1 MAVKVSLLER
11 LNQDMKTAMK
21 NKEKTKLSV
30 IRMLRSEIKNEEIQR
45 QHTLSDEE
53 VIEVLMRELKKRKD
67 ALQQF
72 EEAGRDDLVQ
82 QLREEI
88 TVIEPYLPEQLS
100 EEELRELVREVVQEI
115 GASSKADMGKV
126 MKAIMPR
133 VKGRA
138 DGKLVN
144 RLVQEVLS

>member
-1 MAVKVSLLER
+1 VAVKVSLLER

-67 ALQQF
+67 SLQQF

-100 EEELRELVREVVQEI
+100 EEELRELVQEVVQET

>member
-1 MAVKVSLLER
+1 MSLLER

-30 IRMLRSEIKNEEIQR
+30 IRMLRSEIKNEEIER
-45 QHTLSDEE
+45 QHTLNDEE

-88 TVIEPYLPEQLS
+88 SVIEPYLPEQLS
-100 EEELRELVREVVQEI
+100 EEELRELVREVVQET

>member
-1 MAVKVSLLER
+1 MSLLER

>member
-1 MAVKVSLLER
+1 MSLLER

-45 QHTLSDEE
+45 QHELSDEE

-72 EEAGRDDLVQ
+72 EDAGRDDLVQ

-88 TVIEPYLPEQLS
+88 AVIEPYLPEQLS
-100 EEELRELVREVVQEI
+100 EEELRELVREVVQET

>member
-1 MAVKVSLLER
+1 
-11 LNQDMKTAMK
+11 MK

-30 IRMLRSEIKNEEIQR
+30 IRMLRSEIKNEEIER
-45 QHTLSDEE
+45 QHTLNDEE

-88 TVIEPYLPEQLS
+88 SVIEPYLPEQLS
-100 EEELRELVREVVQEI
+100 EEELRELVREVVQET

>member
-1 MAVKVSLLER
+1 MSLLER

-45 QHTLSDEE
+45 QHTLNDEE

-88 TVIEPYLPEQLS
+88 AVIEPYLPEQLS
-100 EEELRELVREVVQEI
+100 EEELRELVREVVQET
-115 GASSKADMGKV
+115 GASSKADIGKV

>member
-1 MAVKVSLLER
+1 VAVKVSLLER

-30 IRMLRSEIKNEEIQR
+30 IRMLRSEIKNEEIER
-45 QHTLSDEE
+45 QHTLNDEE

-88 TVIEPYLPEQLS
+88 SVIEPYLPEQLS
-100 EEELRELVREVVQEI
+100 EEELRELVREVVQET

>member
-1 MAVKVSLLER
+1 VAVKVSLLER

-30 IRMLRSEIKNEEIQR
+30 IRMLRSEIKNEEIER
-45 QHTLSDEE
+45 QHTLNDEE

-67 ALQQF
+67 SLQQF
-72 EEAGRDDLVQ
+72 EDAGRDDLVQ

-88 TVIEPYLPEQLS
+88 AVIEPYLPEQLS
-100 EEELRELVREVVQEI
+100 EEELRELVQQVVQET
-115 GASSKADMGKV
+115 GASSKADMGIV

>member
-1 MAVKVSLLER
+1 VAVKVSLLER

-45 QHTLSDEE
+45 QHELSDEE

-72 EEAGRDDLVQ
+72 EDAGRDDLVQ

-88 TVIEPYLPEQLS
+88 AVIEPYLPEQLS
-100 EEELRELVREVVQEI
+100 EEELRELVREVVQET

>member
-1 MAVKVSLLER
+1 MSLLER

-30 IRMLRSEIKNEEIQR
+30 IRMLRSEIKNEEIER
-45 QHTLSDEE
+45 QHTLNDEE

-72 EEAGRDDLVQ
+72 EEAGRKDLVQ
-82 QLREEI
+82 QLQEEI
-88 TVIEPYLPEQLS
+88 AVIQPYLPEQLS
-100 EEELRELVREVVQEI
+100 EEELRELVREVLQET
-115 GASSKADMGKV
+115 GATSKADMGKV

-144 RLVQEVLS
+144 RLVQEALS

>member
-1 MAVKVSLLER
+1 VAVKVSLLER
-11 LNQDMKTAMK
+11 LNQDMKTSMK

-30 IRMLRSEIKNEEIQR
+30 IRMLRSEIKNEEIER
-45 QHTLSDEE
+45 QHTLNDEE

-72 EEAGRDDLVQ
+72 EEAGRKDLVQ
-82 QLREEI
+82 QLQEEI
-88 TVIEPYLPEQLS
+88 AVIQPYLPEQLS
-100 EEELRELVREVVQEI
+100 EEELRELVREVLQET
-115 GASSKADMGKV
+115 GATSKADMGKV

-144 RLVQEVLS
+144 RLVQEALS

>member
-1 MAVKVSLLER
+1 MER

-45 QHTLSDEE
+45 QHELSDEE

-72 EEAGRDDLVQ
+72 EDAGRDDLVQ

-88 TVIEPYLPEQLS
+88 AVIEPYLPEQLS
-100 EEELRELVREVVQEI
+100 EEELRELVREVVQET